1 MEVINNTGQP
11 LDFNKP
17 YIVTVNT
24 ILLFDSYSEYQLS
37 VNHLSSIEIN
47 EGEEIFFNFETQKFE
62 VK

>member
-47 EGEEIFFNFETQKFE
+47 EGEEIIFNFETQKFE

>member
-17 YIVTVNT
+17 YIVTVNA
-24 ILLFDSYSEYQLS
+24 ILLFDNYSEYQLS
-37 VNHLSSIEIN
+37 VNNLSSIEVN